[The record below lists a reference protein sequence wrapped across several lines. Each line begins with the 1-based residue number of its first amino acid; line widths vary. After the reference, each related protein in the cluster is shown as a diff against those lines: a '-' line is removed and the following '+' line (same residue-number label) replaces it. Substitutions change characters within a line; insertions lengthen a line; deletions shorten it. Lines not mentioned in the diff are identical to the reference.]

1 MTGSNVTRRG
11 MIGGGV
17 GLAAIAASGDTV
29 GPWRLGR
36 WLVLAAGVG
45 PAGNERS

>member
-1 MTGSNVTRRG
+1 MTEWNVMRRG

-29 GPWRLGR
+29 GAVRTQT
-36 WLVLAAGVG
+36 
-45 PAGNERS
+45 NSC